1 MLKKQEKELKR
12 QREAFERKQQVARE
26 NDFRTKLKL
35 EAKERERQL
44 KRELNSKAKKKASGV
59 FSKMLLE
66 HLEDLIDSENLEGT
80 IESLLE
86 NNFDLT
92 EPEVA
97 QMTNVLVEKTEELK
111 TEVHPFGERSEEG
124 EVKVEAVDA
133 ISPLEDSEEDDDT
146 EVSDLDE
153 SEDEDE
159 DETAS
164 GSEASDLEGEV
175 GASGETEEV
184 EEEVEDADN
193 FV

>member
-12 QREAFERKQQVARE
+12 QREAFERKQQIARE

-44 KRELNSKAKKKASGV
+44 KKELNSKAKKKASGV

-97 QMTNVLVEKTEELK
+97 QMTNVLVEKTEELALRAPEGLK
-111 TEVHPFGERSEEG
+111 TEVQVPEAP
-124 EVKVEAVDA
+124 VEAVDD
-133 ISPLEDSEEDDDT
+133 ISPLDEEDDSEDEDES
-146 EVSDLDE
+146 EV

-159 DETAS
+159 DETPS
-164 GSEASDLEGEV
+164 GSEASEVSDLEDEDEDV
-175 GASGETEEV
+175 V
-184 EEEVEDADN
+184 EEEEGDDDN